1 MKKCLFGL
9 YALIA
14 YGVGFASLLAL
25 MAFLLNLMP
34 LSIDKGAAGNK
45 MFATFANTL
54 LLMAY
59 FALHSVM
66 ARPAFKA
73 RWTRL
78 IPPVLERSTYVMVS
92 GLTLV
97 GIMALWQPLP
107 LMLWQAEPGWLRGL
121 LYGLHGAGW
130 VIMVLATFHIN
141 HLDFFGLGPVW
152 RHLRRQP
159 LREAPFSARYLYG
172 LVRHPISLGWMIV
185 FWATPDMTLGHALM
199 ATLATAYI
207 LVITPVEE
215 RDLKQAI
222 GPAYHTYRERVPA
235 FIPSFRLP
243 RGKTESRQTQI

>member
-1 MKKCLFGL
+1 MKKYLFGL

-14 YGVGFASLLAL
+14 YGVGFASLLAM
-25 MAFLLNLMP
+25 MAFLLNLIP
-34 LSIDKGAAGNK
+34 LGIDLGVTGTEVPAIL
-45 MFATFANTL
+45 ANTL
-54 LLMAY
+54 LVIAY

-78 IPPVLERSTYVMVS
+78 IPPVLERSTYVLIS
-92 GLTLV
+92 GLTLMGV
-97 GIMALWQPLP
+97 IALWQPLP
-107 LMLWQAEPGWLRGL
+107 LMLWEAEPGWLRVL

-141 HLDFFGLGPVW
+141 HFDFFGLGPVW

-159 LREAPFSARYLYG
+159 EKDAPFSARYLYG

-199 ATLATAYI
+199 AILATAYI

-222 GPAYHTYRERVPA
+222 GPAYHSYRERVPA
-235 FIPSFRLP
+235 FIPALRFR
-243 RGKTESRQTQI
+243 RGKTASHKTQI

>member
-25 MAFLLNLMP
+25 MAFLLNLIP
-34 LSIDKGAAGNK
+34 LGIDRGMTVAEIPAIL
-45 MFATFANTL
+45 ANTL
-54 LLMAY
+54 LVIAY

-78 IPPVLERSTYVMVS
+78 IPPALERSTYVMTS

-97 GIMALWQPLP
+97 AVIVLWHPLP

-121 LYGLHGAGW
+121 LYGFHGAGW

-152 RHLRRQP
+152 RYIRRQP
-159 LREAPFSARYLYG
+159 ARDVPFSARYLYG

-199 ATLATAYI
+199 AILATAYI

-215 RDLKQAI
+215 RDLKQVI
-222 GPAYHTYRERVPA
+222 GTAYHTYRQQVPA
-235 FIPSFRLP
+235 FIPSFRFSRRKP
-243 RGKTESRQTQI
+243 ESHETGI